1 MEMMSKIF
9 SLIIALLM
17 TGLPIMAQVMSIEGF
32 GLQKESLLSHV
43 TEKKEKKQAVL
54 LLTTDEK
61 GFTFKA
67 DGKTDIQ
74 AEEGDGLITL
84 KVPHKTRYL
93 TITHADY
100 GQYTWRAPG
109 KGLRKK
115 KCYHA
120 YLSTY
125 NPDKEYKLQKQWVV
139 FNVTPKDVIIQVD
152 SITKIVRNG
161 KAQFHLTLGSHPYKI
176 VSPFHETLE
185 DTLEVTDEK
194 KLDIPIQLH
203 AIYSFLTIKTPSP
216 ECRIYVDDQLI
227 GQYQGVSRH
236 LTPGDHRL
244 SIFVDSLCY
253 YDNFVSIGVAEK
265 KTITITADELKQKTW
280 RKLAKNIP
288 IEENDTTQKPTISVA
303 QESTPIKAPVTIKA
317 ADDQTEIWLNRELV
331 GNGNWEGTLDEG
343 YYIIQTQKDGKESS
357 PHYLWVNDEIP
368 KVLNLGTP
376 QIERGFLSVHSNIV
390 GANVFIND
398 NLVGATPCIVDNL
411 PANKPC
417 EVRLEYPLYKSA
429 KQKVLVLG
437 NDMVNVEI
445 TMKKK
450 K

>member
-1 MEMMSKIF
+1 
-9 SLIIALLM
+9 M
-17 TGLPIMAQVMSIEGF
+17 TSLPIVAQEMRIEGF
-32 GLQKESLLSHV
+32 GLQKKSLLSHIS
-43 TEKKEKKQAVL
+43 EIKEKKQAVL

-61 GFTFKA
+61 GFTFRA

-74 AEEGDGLITL
+74 AAEGDGLLTL

-125 NPDKEYKLQKQWVV
+125 NPEKEYKLQKQWVV
-139 FNVTPKDVIIQVD
+139 FNITPENAIVEVD
-152 SITKIVRNG
+152 SITTIIRNG
-161 KAQFHLTLGSHPYKI
+161 KAQFHLPLGRHPYKI
-176 VSPFHETLE
+176 ASPFHETIE

-194 KLDIPIQLH
+194 KLNIPIQLH
-203 AIYSFLTIKTPSP
+203 AIYSFLKIKTPSP

-227 GQYQGVSRH
+227 GQHQGVSRH
-236 LTPGDHRL
+236 LTPGNHRL

-253 YDNFVSIGVAEK
+253 YDEFVSIGVAEK
-265 KTITITADELKQKTW
+265 KTITITAGELKQKTW
-280 RKLAKNIP
+280 RKLTNNIS
-288 IEENDTTQKPTISVA
+288 IEESDTTPAPGFA
-303 QESTPIKAPVTIKA
+303 QESTQIKTPESTPIKAPVTIKA
-317 ADDQTEIWLNRELV
+317 SDNQTEIWLNRELI
-331 GNGNWEGTLDEG
+331 GKGNWEGTLDEG
-343 YYIIQTQKDGKESS
+343 YYIIQTQKEGKESS
-357 PHYLWVNDEIP
+357 IHYLWVNDEIP

-376 QIERGFLSVHSNIV
+376 QIDRGFLSVHSNIV

-398 NLVGATPCIVDNL
+398 NLVGATPCIIDNL
-411 PANKPC
+411 PANKSC
-417 EVRLEYPLYKSA
+417 EVRLEYPSYKSA

-450 K
+450 

>member
-1 MEMMSKIF
+1 
-9 SLIIALLM
+9 
-17 TGLPIMAQVMSIEGF
+17 MSIVGF
-32 GLQKESLLSHV
+32 DLQKNSLLSHLS
-43 TEKKEKKQAVL
+43 EMKEKRQAVL

-74 AEEGDGLITL
+74 AEENDGLIKL
-84 KVPHKTRYL
+84 KVPHKTQYL

-139 FNVTPKDVIIQVD
+139 FSITPENAILQVD
-152 SITKIVRNG
+152 SITTLVRNG
-161 KAQFHLTLGSHPYKI
+161 KAQFHLTLGKHPYKI
-176 VSPFHETLE
+176 ESPFHETIE
-185 DTLEVTDEK
+185 DTLEVTDEQQ
-194 KLDIPIQLH
+194 LTVPIQLQ
-203 AIYSFLTIKTPSP
+203 AIYSYLTVRTPSRN
-216 ECRIYVDDQLI
+216 CRIYIDDQLI

-244 SIFVDSLCY
+244 SVFVDSTCY
-253 YDNFVSIGVAEK
+253 YDSYVSLSAAEK
-265 KTITITADELKQKTW
+265 KEMTITAADMQPRTW
-280 RKLAKNIP
+280 RRQVKSIP
-288 IEENDTTQKPTISVA
+288 AEKSDTSQAISLA
-303 QESTPIKAPVTIKA
+303 QEEPVPLKAPVTIKA
-317 ADDQTEIWLNRELV
+317 TDDQTAIWVNRELM
-331 GNGNWEGTLDEG
+331 GYGCWEGTLDEG
-343 YYIIQTQKDGKESS
+343 YYIIHTYKDGKESTT
-357 PHYLWVNDEIP
+357 HHLWVSDEIP
-368 KVLNLGTP
+368 KVLNIGTP
-376 QIERGFLSVHSNIV
+376 QTDRGFLSVHSNIV
-390 GANVFIND
+390 GANVYIND
-398 NLVGATPCIVDNL
+398 NLVGATPCILGDL
-411 PANKPC
+411 PANKSC

-429 KQKVLVLG
+429 RQKVFVLG

-450 K
+450 Q